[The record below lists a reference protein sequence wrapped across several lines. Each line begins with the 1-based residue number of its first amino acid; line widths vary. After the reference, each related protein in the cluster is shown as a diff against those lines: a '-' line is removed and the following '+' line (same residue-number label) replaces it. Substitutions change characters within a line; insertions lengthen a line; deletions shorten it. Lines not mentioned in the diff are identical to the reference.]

1 LKILADAAIIDES
14 LQIRKSVVELFARIT
29 SRVTND
35 PSLWILYAH
44 LYQECGQTDKALECR
59 MRTYR
64 ALQTAGWEQDA
75 SSFGQVAKIALEI
88 ARDSE
93 LEGSKQRL
101 FQAKMML
108 QNLIMRGKDR
118 FGDDSIFRDLK
129 TVLKRI
135 ETSVDLLL

>member
-1 LKILADAAIIDES
+1 MDAAINDDES

-35 PSLWILYAH
+35 PALWTLYAH
-44 LYQECGQTDKALECR
+44 LHHECGQTDKALECR

-88 ARDSE
+88 AIDSE
-93 LEGSKQRL
+93 LDGSKQRL
-101 FQAKMML
+101 FQSKMML
-108 QNLIMRGKDR
+108 QNLIMRGRDH
-118 FGDDSIFRDLK
+118 FENNPIFEDLK
-129 TVLKRI
+129 TILKRI
-135 ETSVDLLL
+135 ETALEISS